1 MYLSGFW
8 DYNFLYLIFIL
19 EVWVVFF
26 SFLFLYD
33 IDDFVLFDSII
44 DGIVFDSSYFEI
56 LN

>member
-1 MYLSGFW
+1 MS
-8 DYNFLYLIFIL
+8 
-19 EVWVVFF
+19 VF

-44 DGIVFDSSYFEI
+44 DGIVLDSSYFEI